1 MPEVPPRRG
10 LAPVPGRV
18 PPLPSLPV
26 DHAERHEQPQQD
38 HGAHTRHV
46 GDPAT
51 SPPPSAQRRTTSPR
65 EFKLHKEARD
75 WVDTTA
81 FSIRL
86 RTRCFDGSAL
96 LRGVLDAIRTS
107 GIDIERHCGS
117 EEEVAAYLLQFLPPR
132 DATPR

>member
-1 MPEVPPRRG
+1 
-10 LAPVPGRV
+10 
-18 PPLPSLPV
+18 
-26 DHAERHEQPQQD
+26 
-38 HGAHTRHV
+38 V

-81 FSIRL
+81 FTIRL

-107 GIDIERHCGS
+107 GIDIERHCES
-117 EEEVAAYLLQFLPPR
+117 EEEVAAYLLQFLPAG
-132 DATPR
+132 DTPAR

>member
-18 PPLPSLPV
+18 PPLPSLPI
-26 DHAERHEQPQQD
+26 DHTEWHEPPRED
-38 HGAHTRHV
+38 HGARTRHV
-46 GDPAT
+46 GNLAM

-117 EEEVAAYLLQFLPPR
+117 EEDVAAYLLQFLPPR
-132 DATPR
+132 DTPAR